1 MEKLNKIH
9 KKIQSKYDLCAKK
22 FPFINKKMQDKTEDP
37 ITPATKAG
45 NKKMQDKTR
54 DPITPATKAGNKK
67 MLDKTRD
74 PITPATKANTY
85 WNITSLQL
93 LSIVIGLIGGLSF
106 IIYGIKRE
114 PVIVFKR
121 LRSLK
126 KSYKTGDK
134 LKIEIPKVA
143 NKAELELLHKY
154 YNGSIRKDPL
164 LVEGNSGIGK
174 TFIFKELVQN
184 HRKKYGE
191 AAYIS
196 LKHEKGEDML
206 TVPQVKESMSKQLG
220 VDYMTENKEWLEY
233 KTMRKSPNGLWKIY
247 NLIDIFTCRHLFGL
261 NKINYHP
268 CRIII
273 CGWFGKDLKDKM
285 PPLLVV
291 DDIQVLI
298 DPIQDNKESCKAI
311 YITLGLLYNLA
322 YNGYAILIF
331 GSSEASVYKHMLN
344 GNIYIY
350 YSCFSTWSRAAH

>member
-1 MEKLNKIH
+1 
-9 KKIQSKYDLCAKK
+9 
-22 FPFINKKMQDKTEDP
+22 MQDKTEDPITSATKADNKKMLDKTRDPITPATKADNKKMLDKTRDP

-45 NKKMQDKTR
+45 NKKMQDKTQ
-54 DPITPATKAGNKK
+54 
-67 MLDKTRD
+67 D

-85 WNITSLQL
+85 WNITSLVY
-93 LSIVIGLIGGLSF
+93 IVGGLIGGLSF

-134 LKIEIPKVA
+134 LTTEIPKVA
-143 NKAELELLHKY
+143 NKAELELLHEY

-164 LVEGNSGIGK
+164 LVEGISGIGK
-174 TFIFKELVQN
+174 TFAFKEIVQN

-247 NLIDIFTCRHLFGL
+247 NLIDIFTFRHLFGL
-261 NKINYHP
+261 NKINNHP
-268 CRIII
+268 YVINI

-298 DPIQDNKESCKAI
+298 NPKKADNESWEAI

-322 YNGYAILIF
+322 YKGF
-331 GSSEASVYKHMLN
+331 ASPHIIAN
-344 GNIYIY
+344 
-350 YSCFSTWSRAAH
+350 S

>member
-1 MEKLNKIH
+1 MNSYHKNKEMLGKFGKYIV
-9 KKIQSKYDLCAKK
+9 QSRLV
-22 FPFINKKMQDKTEDP
+22 
-37 ITPATKAG
+37 KALG
-45 NKKMQDKTR
+45 
-54 DPITPATKAGNKK
+54 I
-67 MLDKTRD
+67 
-74 PITPATKANTY
+74 
-85 WNITSLQL
+85 
-93 LSIVIGLIGGLSF
+93 IVIGST
-106 IIYGIKRE
+106 IIYCKNRKPIILNR
-114 PVIVFKR
+114 R
-121 LRSLK
+121 LKSLK
-126 KSYKTGDK
+126 NSYKKGDRTNTQ
-134 LKIEIPKVA
+134 IPKVS
-143 NKAELELLHKY
+143 NEAELELLHKY

-164 LVEGNSGIGK
+164 LVVGDTGIGK
-174 TFIFKELVQN
+174 TFVFKELIQN

-196 LKHEKGEDML
+196 LKYEKGEDML
-206 TVPQVKESMSKQLG
+206 TITQLKESMSKQLG

-350 YSCFSTWSRAAH
+350 YYCFSTRSREAH

>member
-134 LKIEIPKVA
+134 VTTEIPKVA
-143 NKAELELLHKY
+143 NKAELELLHEY

-174 TFIFKELVQN
+174 TFAFKELVQK

-196 LKHEKGEDML
+196 LKHEKGKRGNLDAIE
-206 TVPQVKESMSKQLG
+206 ESMSKQLG
-220 VDYMTENKEWLEY
+220 VKDLEENTEWLEY

-247 NLIDIFTCRHLFGL
+247 NLIDIFTFRRLFGL
-261 NKINYHP
+261 NKINNHP
-268 CRIII
+268 YVINI

-298 DPIQDNKESCKAI
+298 DPIQDNKESWHGI
-311 YITLGLLYNLA
+311 YTTLGFLYNLA
-322 YNGYAILIF
+322 YKGYAIVIF
-331 GSSEASVYKHMLN
+331 GSSEASVYKHMLS

-350 YSCFSTWSRAAH
+350 YYCFSTRSREAH

>member
-1 MEKLNKIH
+1 MEMLNKIVN
-9 KKIQSKYDLCAKK
+9 
-22 FPFINKKMQDKTEDP
+22 F
-37 ITPATKAG
+37 ITPA
-45 NKKMQDKTR
+45 KKLTIMEKVYYAVGV
-54 DPITPATKAGNKK
+54 ISV
-67 MLDKTRD
+67 
-74 PITPATKANTY
+74 I
-85 WNITSLQL
+85 SLM
-93 LSIVIGLIGGLSF
+93 
-106 IIYGIKRE
+106 IYGRNRE

-134 LKIEIPKVA
+134 VTTEIPKVA

-174 TFIFKELVQN
+174 TFAFKELVQN

-196 LKHEKGEDML
+196 LKHEKGERENL
-206 TVPQVKESMSKQLG
+206 NAIEESMSKQLG
-220 VDYMTENKEWLEY
+220 VKDLEENTEWLEY
-233 KTMRKSPNGLWKIY
+233 KTRRKSPNVLWLIY
-247 NLIDIFTCRHLFGL
+247 NLIDIFTFRHLFGL
-261 NKINYHP
+261 NKINNLP
-268 CRIII
+268 FVINI

-298 DPIQDNKESCKAI
+298 NPMKADNECWDAI
-311 YITLGLLYNLA
+311 YATLGNLYNLA
-322 YNGYAILIF
+322 YKGYAIVIF
-331 GSSEASVYKHMLN
+331 GSSEASVYKHMLS

-350 YSCFSTWSRAAH
+350 YYCFSTRSREAH